1 VVATA
6 LSISPASVVRWSQRL
21 RATGS
26 AAPSK
31 MGGNRPA
38 KIVGEHRLWL
48 LQRIDSGGF
57 TLRGLVAELAERG
70 FKINY
75 RTMWKFVH
83 SLGLSYKIRP
93 SRQANSS
100 GRTLP
105 GAAPA
110 GSSTSAG
117 LTQAPGVHRRDVD
130 QDQHGAAARLG
141 REGPKAPRTRAARPL
156 EDDDLPCRSAA

>member
-1 VVATA
+1 MAKPLSMNLRERMVERVLRGESVRVVATA
-6 LSISPASVVRWSQRL
+6 LSISPASVARSFQRL

-57 TLRGLVAELAERG
+57 TLRGLVAELAKRG
-70 FKINY
+70 FKIDY

-83 SLGLSYKIRP
+83 SLGLSYKKRP

-117 LTQAPGVHRRDVD
+117 LTPGTWCSSTRSGPGPTWRRCAA
-130 QDQHGAAARLG
+130 GA
-141 REGPKAPRTRAARPL
+141 
-156 EDDDLPCRSAA
+156 

>member
-1 VVATA
+1 MAKPLSMNLRERVVERVLRGESVRVVATA
-6 LSISPASVVRWSQRL
+6 LSISPASVVRSFQRL

-57 TLRGLVAELAERG
+57 TLRGLVAELAKRG
-70 FKINY
+70 FKIDY

-83 SLGLSYKIRP
+83 SLGLSYKKDRP
-93 SRQANSS
+93 
-100 GRTLP
+100 GKRT
-105 GAAPA
+105 
-110 GSSTSAG
+110 
-117 LTQAPGVHRRDVD
+117 
-130 QDQHGAAARLG
+130 AAAG
-141 REGPKAPRTRAARPL
+141 RCPAPRPL
-156 EDDDLPCRSAA
+156 EALPAPA